1 MDVAANGQDLLV
13 VTENGF
19 GKRTSIEDYRVT
31 NRGGK
36 GIKTLKK
43 TAKTGRIIGA
53 KMVDENNEIMLISL
67 EGIMIRLPVADIS
80 CMGRDTQGV
89 ILMKLGEDD
98 KVVAAAHL
106 AAKDDE

>member
-36 GIKTLKK
+36 DQD
-43 TAKTGRIIGA
+43 AEENRKTGRIIGA

-67 EGIMIRLPVADIS
+67 EGS
-80 CMGRDTQGV
+80 
-89 ILMKLGEDD
+89 
-98 KVVAAAHL
+98 
-106 AAKDDE
+106 